1 MEGWRDF
8 LKKPREKKEPEEEE
22 ADAPSSKVAAL
33 MKRGALSREEAEEM
47 AKHQVELEEN
57 DVSGWTDEHLDGMY
71 ERFSNDIQDI
81 NDQIAKLWKTVDPSP
96 GLGVPQIPMADF
108 YEQEE

>member
-1 MEGWRDF
+1 MKLIMENWQKF
-8 LKKPREKKEPEEEE
+8 LNEEGELP
-22 ADAPSSKVAAL
+22 ADLPVDTAVDT
-33 MKRGALSREEAEEM
+33 E
-47 AKHQVELEEN
+47 
-57 DVSGWTDEHLDGMY
+57 DSGWSDEHLDGMY

-81 NDQIAKLWKTVDPSP
+81 NDQIAKLWKVVDPSP